1 MRMLDL
7 PAATAQNLLRLV
19 EELSP
24 DSGAEHAASRPETKR
39 RG

>member
-1 MRMLDL
+1 MLDL

-24 DSGAEHAASRPETKR
+24 DTGAENAARQPDSKR

>member
-1 MRMLDL
+1 MLDL
-7 PAATAQNLLRLV
+7 PAATAQNLLMLV

-24 DSGAEHAASRPETKR
+24 DSGTDNATKPTDPKR